1 MRDSLLWHGGVSPS
15 ATAPLSPAAGAD
27 APLRLRDADLRGGLF
42 GGADLRDA
50 DFQRAV
56 LCEADLTAADLRGAS
71 LHKADLVL
79 ADLRGADLRGA
90 DLSDADLSGADL
102 REARLDGA
110 DLSGATLDWCFV
122 EGAVGAPDG
131 WLQLPRASGR
141 LLGAVSSDGE
151 PAAGLKAAGRGENA
165 WKQAKFLL
173 ASRHYRTALRWVPE
187 SDAARYMLGAL
198 ALEQGDAAAAAH
210 WWQAAID
217 TYGRADRARLDLA
230 LLHWAA
236 GQTELAAACLDV
248 AQPAWMAE
256 LRAELLA
263 GDRPAV
269 LARVSQKA
277 GETPGLR
284 WLLNQ
289 AKPGIAKP
297 ALRQNSA
304 TGADG
309 TNGHDTDSD
318 LWREQERES
327 LRETVLDP
335 QQPAWVWHGAIARAL
350 QVGDLALAQRAEQR
364 LHAVAPE
371 ERLWSLQLKQLD
383 LTEQAFRELVRTRAE
398 GTGTVKA
405 VRWVALGAH
414 GPTAKILCDGVNYY
428 AKRYHGASR
437 PAGSVAYTHRVC
449 RALAQR
455 GALVPVAMPD
465 RDGDEVMV
473 FGGDTLAL
481 YPDLGGQPLHQGS
494 MDVAS
499 AHRLGATLAQLHLL
513 GDQLGGAGRP
523 RGGVRVG
530 TRILRSPHPR
540 ATWLGLLGREAACAA
555 AFQRY
560 PLAELLLAALEA
572 TARRLRS
579 VLPGCRPGL
588 VHGDFAF
595 GNALL
600 HDDGQVAAVDWDLS
614 DTDLLVWDLARSIDL
629 QAVLWPEDQTQ
640 PALIQATL
648 ARAMLAGYQQWR
660 PLSPDERRAL
670 PVLIAASRVDLDAS
684 VLPIMV
690 PMEPATAAPVLARQV
705 VRLVRAAAGAPE
717 LAEALA

>member
-15 ATAPLSPAAGAD
+15 ATAPLSQAAAAD
-27 APLRLRDADLRGGLF
+27 APLRLRDAELRNGLF

-50 DFQRAV
+50 DLQRAV
-56 LCEADLTAADLRGAS
+56 LCEADLAAADLRGAS

-110 DLSGATLDWCFV
+110 DLRGATLDWCWV
-122 EGAVGAPDG
+122 DGASGAPDG
-131 WLQLPRASGR
+131 WLKLPRRAGR
-141 LLGAVSSDGE
+141 LVGAESADGE
-151 PAAGLKAAGRGENA
+151 PAAGLKAASRGENA
-165 WKQAKFLL
+165 WKQAKFLV
-173 ASRHYRTALRWVPE
+173 ANRHYRTALRWVPE

-198 ALEQGDAAAAAH
+198 ALEGGDARAAED

-217 TYGRADRARLDLA
+217 AYPRADRARIDLA

-236 GQTELAAACLDV
+236 KDVERAAACLDV

-263 GDRPAV
+263 GDRAAV
-269 LARVSQKA
+269 IARVTAKA
-277 GETPGLR
+277 GETPGIR
-284 WLLNQ
+284 WLLNR
-289 AKPGIAKP
+289 AK
-297 ALRQNSA
+297 SA
-304 TGADG
+304 VPRPSRRSDGGAG
-309 TNGHDTDSD
+309 AGAVDTDE
-318 LWREQERES
+318 WRQQEREA
-327 LRETVLDP
+327 LQEEVRDP
-335 QQPAWVWHGAIARAL
+335 DQPAWVWHGAIARAL
-350 QVGDLALAQRAEQR
+350 QVGDLGLAQRAEQR

-383 LTEQAFRELVRTRAE
+383 LTEQAFRELVRTRAD
-398 GTGTVKA
+398 GSGAVKA

-414 GPTAKILCDGVNYY
+414 GPTAKIICDDANYY

-449 RALAQR
+449 RALELR

-481 YPDLGGQPLHQGS
+481 YPDLGGQPLHQGA
-494 MDVAS
+494 MDETS
-499 AHRLGATLAQLHLL
+499 AQRLGATLAHLHMI
-513 GDQLGGAGRP
+513 GADLGGTGRP

-555 AFQRY
+555 AFQRH
-560 PLAELLLAALEA
+560 PRAEMILAALET

-600 HDDGQVAAVDWDLS
+600 QDDGRVAAVDWDLC
-614 DTDLLVWDLARSIDL
+614 DTDLQVWDLARSIDL
-629 QAVLWPEDQTQ
+629 QTVLWPEDPSQ
-640 PALIQATL
+640 PPTIQAPL
-648 ARAMLAGYQQWR
+648 ARALLAGYQQVR
-660 PLSPDERRAL
+660 PLTPDERRAL

-690 PMEPATAAPVLARQV
+690 PMEPATADPVLARQV

>member
-15 ATAPLSPAAGAD
+15 ATAPLSAAAPAD
-27 APLRLRDADLRGGLF
+27 APLRLRDAELRGGLF
-42 GGADLRDA
+42 GGAELRDA
-50 DFQRAV
+50 DLQRAV
-56 LCEADLTAADLRGAS
+56 LCEADLAAADLRGAN

-79 ADLRGADLRGA
+79 ADLRGADLSGA

-102 REARLDGA
+102 REARLEGA
-110 DLSGATLDWCFV
+110 DLRGATLDWCFV
-122 EGAVGAPDG
+122 EGASGAPDS
-131 WLQLPRASGR
+131 WLRLPRLAGR
-141 LLGAVSSDGE
+141 LLGPASPDGE
-151 PAAGLKAAGRGENA
+151 PAAGLKAAQRGENL
-165 WKQAKFLL
+165 WKQAKFLV

-198 ALEQGDAAAAAH
+198 ALERGDALAAAD
-210 WWQAAID
+210 WWQAAVD
-217 TYGRADRARLDLA
+217 TYARADRARLDLA

-236 GQTELAAACLDV
+236 GETERAAACLDV

-256 LRAELLA
+256 LRAEILA
-263 GDRPAV
+263 ADRPAV
-269 LARVSQKA
+269 LARVTQKA

-289 AKPGIAKP
+289 AKAAIVRP
-297 ALRQNSA
+297 ARQRDG
-304 TGADG
+304 GAG
-309 TNGHDTDSD
+309 AGATDSD
-318 LWREQERES
+318 EWRQQERQA
-327 LRETVLDP
+327 LQETIQDP
-335 QQPAWVWHGAIARAL
+335 HQPAWVWHGAIARAL
-350 QVGDLALAQRAEQR
+350 QVGDLTLAQRAEQR
-364 LHAVAPE
+364 LHVVAPE

-398 GTGTVKA
+398 GSGTVQA

-414 GPTAKILCDGVNYY
+414 GPTAKIVCDGATYY

-437 PAGSVAYTHRVC
+437 PAGSVAYTHRVS
-449 RALAQR
+449 RALALR

-481 YPDLGGQPLHQGS
+481 YPDLGGQPLHQGA
-494 MDVAS
+494 MDEAS
-499 AHRLGATLAQLHLL
+499 ALRLGKTLAHLHLL
-513 GDQLGGAGRP
+513 GDQLGGSGRP

-555 AFQRY
+555 AFQRH
-560 PLAELLLAALEA
+560 PLAEMLLAGLETA
-572 TARRLRS
+572 ARRLRS

-600 HDDGQVAAVDWDLS
+600 QDDGRVAAVDWDLC

-629 QAVLWPEDQTQ
+629 QTVLWPEDQSQ
-640 PALIQATL
+640 PAVIQAPL
-648 ARAMLAGYQQWR
+648 ARAMLAGYQQVR
-660 PLSPDERRAL
+660 PLTSDERRAL

-690 PMEPATAAPVLARQV
+690 PMEPATADPVLARQV

>member
-15 ATAPLSPAAGAD
+15 ATAPLSPAAPAD
-27 APLRLRDADLRGGLF
+27 APLRLRDAELRYGLF

-50 DFQRAV
+50 DLQRAV
-56 LCEADLTAADLRGAS
+56 LCEADLAGADLRGAN

-110 DLSGATLDWCFV
+110 DLRGATLDWCWV
-122 EGAVGAPDG
+122 EGASGAPDA
-131 WLQLPRASGR
+131 WLQWPRQAGR
-141 LLGAVSSDGE
+141 LTGPASPDGE
-151 PAAGLKAAGRGENA
+151 PAAGLKAASRGENA
-165 WKQAKFLL
+165 WKQAKFLM
-173 ASRHYRTALRWVPE
+173 AERHYRTALRWVPE
-187 SDAARYMLGAL
+187 SDAARYMLGSL
-198 ALEQGDAAAAAH
+198 ALERGDPQAAAN

-217 TYGRADRARLDLA
+217 TYARADRARLDLA

-236 GQTELAAACLDV
+236 GDTARAAACLDV
-248 AQPAWMAE
+248 GQPAWMAE
-256 LRAELLA
+256 LRREVLA

-269 LARVSQKA
+269 LARVTAKA

-284 WLLNQ
+284 WLLNR
-289 AKPGIAKP
+289 AKAAVARP
-297 ALRQNSA
+297 ARRSDG
-304 TGADG
+304 GAG
-309 TNGHDTDSD
+309 AGATDSPE
-318 LWREQERES
+318 WRQQERDALHQTMGE
-327 LRETVLDP
+327 P
-335 QQPAWVWHGAIARAL
+335 NQPAWVWHGAIARAL
-350 QVGDLALAQRAEQR
+350 QVGDLGLAQRAEQR

-383 LTEQAFRELVRTRAE
+383 LTDQAFRELVRTRAD
-398 GTGTVKA
+398 GSGAVQA

-414 GPTAKILCDGVNYY
+414 GPTAKIICDGATYY

-437 PAGSVAYTHRVC
+437 PAGSVAYTHRIC
-449 RALAQR
+449 RALEQR
-455 GALVPVAMPD
+455 GAMVPVALPD

-481 YPDLGGQPLHQGS
+481 YPDLGGQPLHQGA
-494 MDVAS
+494 MDEAS
-499 AHRLGATLAQLHLL
+499 ALRLGSTLAQLHLL
-513 GDQLGGAGRP
+513 GTDLGGTGRP

-555 AFQRY
+555 AFQRH
-560 PLAELLLAALEA
+560 PLAEMLLAALET
-572 TARRLRS
+572 TARRLRT

-600 HDDGQVAAVDWDLS
+600 QDNGGVAAVDWDLC
-614 DTDLLVWDLARSIDL
+614 DTDLQVWDLARSIDL
-629 QAVLWPEDQTQ
+629 QTVLWPDDAGQ
-640 PALIQATL
+640 PAAIQAQL
-648 ARAMLAGYQQWR
+648 ARAMLAGYQEVR
-660 PLSPDERRAL
+660 PLTADEHRAL
-670 PVLIAASRVDLDAS
+670 PVLMAASRVDLDAS

-690 PMEPATAAPVLARQV
+690 PMEPATAEPVLARQL

-717 LAEALA
+717 LAQALA